1 MICVLNESYCVIGKR
16 RVIAVLTL
24 MIFMTLFVFSHARAE
39 GYCCIPDY
47 YSLLNRVDIPQ
58 SDPFLSSSR
67 LSGGKFLV
75 ASRNIKDPRFSESVI
90 LLVRYDIGGSMGLII
105 NRPIDARLSD
115 ALPEIKELRNRNDSL
130 YFGGPVSLDQ
140 LVVLY
145 QSNSRVEESVR
156 VFDDVF
162 ISTSQK
168 VLNGL
173 IVDHRKEDKF
183 RVYAGYAGWSS
194 GQLDNEVLRGDWH
207 LLQADSANIFDKDSS
222 MIWHELIRSI
232 SVRWWVEVPDLHW
245 RRPIAE
251 ICPGHR
257 MMSAKPGS
265 IFFC

>member
-1 MICVLNESYCVIGKR
+1 MICVLNKSYCVIVKR

-24 MIFMTLFVFSHARAE
+24 MIFMTLFAFSNARAE

-47 YSLLNRVDIPQ
+47 YSQLNQADIPQ
-58 SDPFLSSSR
+58 GDPFLSSSR

-105 NRPIDARLSD
+105 NRPINARLSD
-115 ALPEIKELRNRNDSL
+115 ALPELKELRNRTDSL

-140 LVVLY
+140 LVVLF
-145 QSNSRVEESVR
+145 QSTSRDEESVR

-162 ISTSQK
+162 ISTSRK
-168 VLNGL
+168 VLHGL
-173 IVDHRKEDKF
+173 IVDHRKEERF
-183 RVYAGYAGWSS
+183 RAYAGYAGWSS
-194 GQLDNEVLRGDWH
+194 GQLDNEVLRGDWYV
-207 LLQADSANIFDKDSS
+207 LQADSKTIFNKDSS
-222 MIWHELIRSI
+222 MIWHELIRRI
-232 SVRWWVEVPDLHW
+232 SVRWWVEMPGLRW
-245 RRPIAE
+245 RSPIAE
-251 ICPGHR
+251 MCPGYR